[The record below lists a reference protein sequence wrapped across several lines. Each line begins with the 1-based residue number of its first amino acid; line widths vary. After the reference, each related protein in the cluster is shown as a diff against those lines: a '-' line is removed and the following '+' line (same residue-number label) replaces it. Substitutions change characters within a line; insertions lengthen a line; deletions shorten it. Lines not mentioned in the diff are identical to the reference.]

1 MKFKQNGIKTA
12 ILILLAVL
20 FVVGVYYFLP
30 TLLSGIGF
38 LIRIFLPFILGYF
51 VSLLIN
57 PLADRLQK
65 KWKLPRRVSAILV
78 IVLTVG
84 ILGGILTAIIWKL
97 VEEIKSL
104 YQQFPYL
111 YESAKLSWEQTA
123 EKLSNLYIAMPQG
136 VQEFF
141 DNLGT
146 QISAGLTKF
155 FDNLYVV
162 ERAGNF
168 AKSLPSVFIA
178 LIVFILSLY
187 FMVADAKDVQNAM
200 HRLLSDRVMEKF
212 ERIKHEIK
220 RYMGGYVKAQLIIM
234 CVASVILL
242 IGLTILGVDY
252 ALLIA
257 VGIAVLDALPFF
269 GSGAVLWPWAAV
281 SFLNGVPRLGVGLLI
296 IYLILVL
303 CRQTIEPKIVSSN
316 IGMHPILTLMA
327 MYVGYKTLS
336 IGGMIFGPLILM
348 LFFSLYKVGVFDP
361 VTRFFH
367 QLVRLAKREWQLVKN
382 IFQE

>member
-168 AKSLPSVFIA
+168 AKSA